1 VYNSLHKK
9 EEYIMKK
16 AMIALTGRN
25 QSVAADNASCSD
37 NRSYFD
43 YVRTADGI
51 PAVVN
56 ALNEKEAAMIAE
68 HFDGL
73 LITGGDDVNPA
84 LYKENNAGSIT
95 GDPVDEKSD
104 ILLYKAFRNAE
115 KPILGICRGIQ
126 IIAVI
131 EGGTLIQDIPSVF
144 HTQHNQHLLSEPIP
158 TGSACHNDRFIEGTE
173 LYNIFGSMYPVNSY
187 HHQAVKDLPVG
198 FKAAAYSP
206 EGFIE
211 GIEKDNV
218 IAVQWHPERMLHDA
232 RQRRIVEVFINKCI
246 LLG

>member
-1 VYNSLHKK
+1 
-9 EEYIMKK
+9 MKK

-25 QSVAADNASCSD
+25 QSEAADNASCSD

-43 YVRTADGI
+43 FVRTADGI

-104 ILLYKAFRNAE
+104 KVLYIACRNA
-115 KPILGICRGIQ
+115 
-126 IIAVI
+126 
-131 EGGTLIQDIPSVF
+131 
-144 HTQHNQHLLSEPIP
+144 
-158 TGSACHNDRFIEGTE
+158 
-173 LYNIFGSMYPVNSY
+173 
-187 HHQAVKDLPVG
+187 
-198 FKAAAYSP
+198 
-206 EGFIE
+206 
-211 GIEKDNV
+211 
-218 IAVQWHPERMLHDA
+218 
-232 RQRRIVEVFINKCI
+232 
-246 LLG
+246 